1 MCSQLKVEVLIKW
14 TQVEDE
20 IVMPPLHAFWFEGR
34 DFDLF
39 LDFFFFSCIFFFF
52 SRPSPPWAI
61 RRSRRRK
68 RSKSAKHSEHL
79 RWTVYSGLQ
88 IQKKKK
94 KCSCKVADPR
104 GGRVEWP
111 AKSNFSVCVFT
122 RVAIAGGKCI
132 VSAPGSSLCYGSSVT
147 HYSVAWCALCKAAK
161 KINKE
166 SQDYSMARWE
176 ITYFTP
182 GSHITADYRARTR
195 RKVVLN
201 NADIRQ
207 SECLFDDRPGKQLTQ
222 RYSIEVNS

>member
-1 MCSQLKVEVLIKW
+1 ML
-14 TQVEDE
+14 
-20 IVMPPLHAFWFEGR
+20 
-34 DFDLF
+34 FDLRGEILIYFWIFF
-39 LDFFFFSCIFFFF
+39 LFLHFFFFQ
-52 SRPSPPWAI
+52 PPVTALSDSKKSKKEAVKICQTLGAFEVNCLFWA
-61 RRSRRRK
+61 SD
-68 RSKSAKHSEHL
+68 
-79 RWTVYSGLQ
+79 T
-88 IQKKKK
+88 KKKK
-94 KCSCKVADPR
+94 NAVAKLQIPG

>member
-1 MCSQLKVEVLIKW
+1 ML
-14 TQVEDE
+14 
-20 IVMPPLHAFWFEGR
+20 
-34 DFDLF
+34 FDLRGEILIYFWIFF
-39 LDFFFFSCIFFFF
+39 LFLHFFFFPAARHRLERFEEVEEGSGQNL
-52 SRPSPPWAI
+52 PNT
-61 RRSRRRK
+61 RSIWGELFILGFR
-68 RSKSAKHSEHL
+68 
-79 RWTVYSGLQ
+79 Y
-88 IQKKKK
+88 KKKK

-182 GSHITADYRARTR
+182 GSHITADYRARTW

>member
-39 LDFFFFSCIFFFF
+39 LDFFSFLAFFFF
-52 SRPSPPWAI
+52 PAARHRLERFEEVEEGSGQNLPNT
-61 RRSRRRK
+61 RSIWGELFILGFR
-68 RSKSAKHSEHL
+68 
-79 RWTVYSGLQ
+79 Y
-88 IQKKKK
+88 KKKK
-94 KCSCKVADPR
+94 NAVAKLQIPG